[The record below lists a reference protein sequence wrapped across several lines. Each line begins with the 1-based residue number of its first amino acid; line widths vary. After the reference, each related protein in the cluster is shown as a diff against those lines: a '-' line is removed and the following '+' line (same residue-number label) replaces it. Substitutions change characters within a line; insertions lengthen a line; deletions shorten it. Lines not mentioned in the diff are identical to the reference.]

1 LGIEHWALSI
11 DEGGT
16 SMPVKKSI
24 RRKKSTVRNSV
35 EWASTPVAWTRTS
48 IARLT
53 KLATSMDRSM
63 VAAVLLTGGIVV
75 ALLLAGYRT
84 TPPAVATAGD
94 QADTAIVTGD
104 PVDAPRIA
112 AAPSNTP
119 AVSESRLSSVADVV
133 AAPQIVTIAGCL
145 AQDGES
151 FRLKDTSGADVPRS
165 RNWKSGFL
173 KKSPAAVEVV
183 DASHRLKLT
192 NHVGERVSVTGT
204 ITDGEM
210 QARSLRRVANSC
222 SDSKPKVNA

>member
-1 LGIEHWALSI
+1 
-11 DEGGT
+11 
-16 SMPVKKSI
+16 MPVKKSI
-24 RRKKSTVRNSV
+24 RRKKSTVRNSSTWTSA
-35 EWASTPVAWTRTS
+35 WASTPVAWTRTS

-84 TPPAVATAGD
+84 TPPAVATAGEQPD
-94 QADTAIVTGD
+94 AAVVTGD

-112 AAPSNTP
+112 AAPSNAST
-119 AVSESRLSSVADVV
+119 VSESRLSPASDV
-133 AAPQIVTIAGCL
+133 AATPQIVTIAGCL

-151 FRLKDTSGADVPRS
+151 FRLKDTSGADAPRS
-165 RNWKSGFL
+165 RSWKSGFL
-173 KKSPAAVEVV
+173 KKGPAAVDVV

-210 QARSLRRVANSC
+210 QVRSLHRVATSC
-222 SDSKPKVNA
+222 SDGKPKVNA